1 MVNKPQKIGT
11 AAETAARRLIQSH
24 GFPKADRRP
33 KRGNKDE
40 GDLLLC
46 DGVIA
51 EVKVR
56 NRTISLEEIAGWMLE
71 TQTEVKNARADYGF
85 LIVRKFYAN
94 VSLWPCYWLVRD
106 IVMLHMETPEQVSS
120 DYLTPRTAIASM
132 TLIDSVMML
141 RHCGY
146 GEEP

>member
-1 MVNKPQKIGT
+1 MARRPKDIGT
-11 AAETAARRLIQSH
+11 EAETAASRFCIAN
-24 GFPKADRRP
+24 GFPKCDRRSL
-33 KRGNKDE
+33 KGAKDR

-56 NRTISLEEIAGWMLE
+56 DRTISLQEIAGWMIE
-71 TQTEVKNARADYGF
+71 TETERINASADYGF
-85 LIVRKFYAN
+85 LIVRKKFAN
-94 VSLWPCYWLVRD
+94 VAHWPCFWMVKD
-106 IVMLHMETPEQVSS
+106 VVTLHTDFEPDQSGIIK
-120 DYLTPRTAIASM
+120 PRTAIASM

-146 GEEP
+146 GEVP

>member
-1 MVNKPQKIGT
+1 MAQRPKDIGT
-11 AAETAARRLIQSH
+11 AAETAANRFIQTN
-24 GFPKADRRP
+24 GFPKCDRQP
-33 KRGNKDE
+33 LRGNRDG
-40 GDLLLC
+40 GDLKLC

-56 NRTISLEEIAGWMLE
+56 DRTISLEEIAGWMVE
-71 TQTEVKNARADYGF
+71 TSVEIRNAGADYGF
-85 LIVRKFYAN
+85 LIVRKKYQN
-94 VSLWPCYWLVRD
+94 VRYWPTYWFVRD
-106 IVMLHMETPEQVSS
+106 VVTLHVDHS
-120 DYLTPRTAIASM
+120 DFLAPRTAITSM